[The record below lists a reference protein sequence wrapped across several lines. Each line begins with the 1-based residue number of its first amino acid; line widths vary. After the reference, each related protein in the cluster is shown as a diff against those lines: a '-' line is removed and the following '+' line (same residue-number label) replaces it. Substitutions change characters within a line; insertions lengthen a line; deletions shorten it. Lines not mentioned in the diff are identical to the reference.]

1 MSTSLLDPSPV
12 RPEEDSPERFRTV
25 GAPTDER
32 TSTEIGGSDQRP
44 RLPGSRFFGNASIRT
59 KVILITVV
67 PLVAMFVF
75 SGVLA
80 RSVLDE
86 AQAANRIQDFAR
98 LGNES
103 SSLVDVL
110 QTERSSAAAYVTN
123 PGQSADHPTLKNFT
137 EHARTTDEDLRLFLA
152 QYEQL
157 DDDIAEPIS
166 SEYEQVKRGFSALSR
181 NRAAVLSQA
190 RQGSGVRVG
199 AAVTIYGQLI
209 TSLLQMKE
217 RLAAASAGDETL
229 SNQLTAVA
237 AFAKYKEAVWQQQIV
252 VRTALEDGQSQFT
265 NDTFGAFRAAVSDE
279 SAYRAQFALSGTPKQ
294 QEIRNSTVTQELTY
308 QQLRTRAANAGLGN
322 KLSFT
327 LDTWLETSDRE
338 NKLLRSVETQINAI
352 TVEAAGDFRSDAMRK
367 AIGVISAAL
376 AALIVALLVSLAVA
390 RSMIRP
396 LVSLRSSAL
405 EVAYQSLPDVVRKL
419 QEADSKTA
427 EQASAETV
435 ARTLEVRSS
444 DEIGQ
449 VAQAFNAIHLEAVRV
464 ASEQARLRQSVS
476 AMFVNLSRRS
486 QLLVDRL
493 IRLIDGLEQGERD
506 PDRLAELFKL
516 DHLATRMR
524 RNDENLLVLG
534 GADSGRSWSKPAPLV
549 DVLRAAAAEV
559 EQYTRV
565 KLGTV
570 DDSVQIA
577 SGAVNDTVHLIA
589 EILENAT
596 SFSSPR
602 TDVTVDARREGNQ
615 VVVEVIDQGIGMSR
629 QQLAEFN
636 ERLAKPPVF
645 DIAVSR
651 MMGLFVVGRLASRHG
666 VKVMLRDATGGGVLV
681 MITLPSGVLHGARP
695 KEPDL
700 GLRPVERVVSERVD
714 RPEPLSYV
722 PTGGFGGPTAY
733 QYDEQSGAHSTTFHG
748 TSVPTQAPVPAPAEQ
763 PIPRRQPAP
772 VVRAESWNGFQTAA
786 ERRASH
792 AAPDAE
798 VVETPPSATSAPATY
813 GAYGARSYGTN
824 VVDATPVEPFEASW
838 AQPTQPLPVRP
849 LPEQPLPTRALS
861 DQPLPTRSLSE
872 QPLHQRSLPEQPLP
886 ARPVAQPPALPSRSA
901 FVDGPAPASALA
913 PLPVQALPVQPAPAP
928 PQPVVAPDP
937 TIEMPLPIFEATE
950 NDWFRARNL
959 PRVPEAAGAQ
969 PTPPAAPPAPRVH
982 VSMNE
987 TPLTHHANGTT
998 LVAPP
1003 APAPAR
1009 PAAPAAPVAPPVAS
1023 QPSESW
1029 KSAADAGWRA
1039 AQAAAENQ
1047 PTSTT
1052 TSGLPKRVPM
1062 AHYVP
1067 GKVER
1072 SEAPPATRRSPE
1084 AVRGVLSS
1092 YRSGLEQGRQAGG
1105 PAGTGSK
1112 EEM

>member
-1 MSTSLLDPSPV
+1 MSTSLLDPSPA
-12 RPEEDSPERFRTV
+12 RPEEDSSERFRTV
-25 GAPTDER
+25 GAPTGER
-32 TSTEIGGSDQRP
+32 TSTEIGGSDQRT
-44 RLPGSRFFGNASIRT
+44 RLPGSRFFGNTSIRT

-80 RSVLDE
+80 RSVIDE
-86 AQAANRIQDFAR
+86 AQAANRIQDYAR

-110 QTERSSAAAYVTN
+110 QTERSAAAAYVTT
-123 PGQSADHPTLKNFT
+123 PGQGAEAPTLKSFT
-137 EHARTTDEDLRLFLA
+137 AHARTTDEDLRLFLA
-152 QYEQL
+152 EYEQL
-157 DDDIAEPIS
+157 DDDIAQPIS
-166 SEYEQVKRGFSALSR
+166 SEYEQVKRGFSTLSR
-181 NRAAVLSQA
+181 NRAAVLAQA
-190 RQGSGVRVG
+190 RQGNGVRVG

-252 VRTALEDGQSQFT
+252 VRTALEDGNSQFT

-279 SAYRAQFALSGTPKQ
+279 SAYRAQFTLSGTPKQ

-308 QQLRTRAANAGLGN
+308 QQLRTRAQNAGLGN
-322 KLSFT
+322 KLSFS

-338 NKLLRSVETQINAI
+338 NKLLRSVETRINAI
-352 TVEAAGDFRSDAMRK
+352 TVQAAGDFRSDAVRK

-435 ARTLEVRSS
+435 AHTLDVRST

-565 KLGTV
+565 KLGSV

-629 QQLAEFN
+629 TQLAEFN

-666 VKVMLRDATGGGVLV
+666 VKVMLRDAAGGGVLV
-681 MITLPSGVLHGARP
+681 MITLPTGVLHGDQQPNGPR
-695 KEPDL
+695 DVSM
-700 GLRPVERVVSERVD
+700 RPVERVVSERVD
-714 RPEPLSYV
+714 RPEPRSYV

-733 QYDEQSGAHSTTFHG
+733 QYDAQNGAHSTTFHSNG
-748 TSVPTQAPVPAPAEQ
+748 SAPSPAPVEQPAPQ
-763 PIPRRQPAP
+763 RQPAP
-772 VVRAESWNGFQTAA
+772 VARAESWNGFQTAA
-786 ERRASH
+786 ERRA
-792 AAPDAE
+792 AAADAPPSAANRTAE
-798 VVETPPSATSAPATY
+798 VVETPPSATSALGGTY
-813 GAYGARSYGTN
+813 TSYG
-824 VVDATPVEPFEASW
+824 VPIVDATPVEPIEASW
-838 AQPTQPLPVRP
+838 AQPTQPLPTRPLREPSLPSRAESRPEPMLPVRP
-849 LPEQPLPTRALS
+849 SEG
-861 DQPLPTRSLSE
+861 QPLPTRS
-872 QPLHQRSLPEQPLP
+872 PFPD
-886 ARPVAQPPALPSRSA
+886 RPVPAQ
-901 FVDGPAPASALA
+901 ALA
-913 PLPVQALPVQPAPAP
+913 PLPVHALPVQPEP
-928 PQPVVAPDP
+928 APDP

-950 NDWFRARNL
+950 NDWFRVRNL
-959 PRVPEAAGAQ
+959 PRVPEAAGVQ
-969 PTPPAAPPAPRVH
+969 PPAPRVH
-982 VSMNE
+982 VTVGE

-1003 APAPAR
+1003 VRQAPPAPAVPATPSVPGR
-1009 PAAPAAPVAPPVAS
+1009 PIVTTAPAVPAAPMVPAAPAAPLKAS
-1023 QPSESW
+1023 EPIESW
-1029 KSAADAGWRA
+1029 KSPADAGWRA
-1039 AQAAAENQ
+1039 AQAAAETQ

-1052 TSGLPKRVPM
+1052 SSGLPKRVPM

-1072 SEAPPATRRSPE
+1072 SEALPATRRSPE

-1105 PAGTGSK
+1105 PAETGSK